1 MRGVLPSAG
10 GESAIMD
17 EQILHIEFDFVDEIK
32 NFWFDVG
39 KMLRKLKRRRLYLR
53 RYHRRGE
60 RMNKR

>member
-1 MRGVLPSAG
+1 M
-10 GESAIMD
+10 MD